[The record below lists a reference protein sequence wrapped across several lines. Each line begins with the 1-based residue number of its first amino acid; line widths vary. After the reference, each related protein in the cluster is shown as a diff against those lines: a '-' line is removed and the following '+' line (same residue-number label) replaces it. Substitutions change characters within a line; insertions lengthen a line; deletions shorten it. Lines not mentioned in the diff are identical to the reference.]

1 MKLTQTAADVNATVS
16 PSVDVEKTNLE
27 ANVSKQSL
35 VQKGFF
41 DDFFLRHFFID
52 RRKEQLPPRYANEGV
67 QWGLGHWERSIRRK
81 ACLCCIFDRSPSV
94 NLGYYARHVAMQF
107 TLERRLINMESEGC
121 DYQVNGLRLEKS
133 CTSS

>member
-1 MKLTQTAADVNATVS
+1 MACDVRGKISARMKSRQTGAAGDVTATVY

-52 RRKEQLPPRYANEGV
+52 GRKERLPPRYV
-67 QWGLGHWERSIRRK
+67 VL
-81 ACLCCIFDRSPSV
+81 
-94 NLGYYARHVAMQF
+94 
-107 TLERRLINMESEGC
+107 
-121 DYQVNGLRLEKS
+121 
-133 CTSS
+133 

>member
-1 MKLTQTAADVNATVS
+1 MILRKQQQRRERRSGGGAACDVRGNGKISARMKSRQTGAAGDVTATVY

-52 RRKEQLPPRYANEGV
+52 GRKERLPPRYV
-67 QWGLGHWERSIRRK
+67 VL
-81 ACLCCIFDRSPSV
+81 
-94 NLGYYARHVAMQF
+94 
-107 TLERRLINMESEGC
+107 
-121 DYQVNGLRLEKS
+121 
-133 CTSS
+133 